1 METRRCIPIGLFL
14 AACLSVLACTGVFR
28 NYGRFN
34 PSDDVNQ
41 AFANYQVNK
50 DFRYYISG
58 SDLYPNAIMG
68 LSRSYRLDPRTL
80 WREVPMTT
88 EKMKEIVQY
97 MSSRDSTRPLEGFE
111 LLDDND
117 RPIGVWYS
125 LVEAKTFLR
134 IQEDGTVRIDT
145 PPLAIHKSQV
155 SSLMVVSVH

>member
-1 METRRCIPIGLFL
+1 METRRCIHICLFL
-14 AACLSVLACTGVFR
+14 AGCLSVLACAGIFR

-34 PSDDVNQ
+34 PSDDVKR
-41 AFANYQVNK
+41 AFSNYQVNE

-58 SDLYPNAIMG
+58 SDLYPNTLMG

-80 WREVPMTT
+80 WREVPMTM
-88 EKMKEIVQY
+88 EKMKEIVQH
-97 MSSRDSTRPLEGFE
+97 MNTRDMIRPLMGFE
-111 LLDDND
+111 LLDNND

-145 PPLAIHKSQV
+145 PPIEIHDRKV
-155 SSLMVVSVH
+155 GSLMIASVH